1 MDCVIIMQP
10 ETNYKTIIDQDVIL
24 GYYQRN

>member
-10 ETNYKTIIDQDVIL
+10 KSNYKTIIDQDVIL
-24 GYYQRN
+24 GYYHGN